1 MEKKFGDALRQL
13 RNSKGL
19 SQEDLAVCL
28 DISRSHI
35 GRLETGEKQPSL
47 KMLFRLA
54 DALEVPASAIV
65 AEMEKGRQGNC
76 PPDLKPCLPM

>member
-1 MEKKFGDALRQL
+1 MQSCNNGGMEEKFGKILRRQ
-13 RNSKGL
+13 RNAKGW
-19 SQEDLAVCL
+19 SQEDLAVLL

-54 DALEVPASAIV
+54 DVLEIPASVIIS
-65 AEMEKGRQGNC
+65 EMEKERHRA
-76 PPDLKPCLPM
+76 

>member
-1 MEKKFGDALRQL
+1 MEKKIGNVLRQL

-19 SQEDLAVCL
+19 SQEDLAAFL

-65 AEMEKGRQGNC
+65 AEMEKERQC
-76 PPDLKPCLPM
+76 P

>member
-1 MEKKFGDALRQL
+1 MEEKFGDILRQI
-13 RNSKGL
+13 RNAKGL
-19 SQEDLAVCL
+19 SQEDLAGNL

-54 DALEVPASAIV
+54 EALEVPASVII
-65 AEMEKGRQGNC
+65 AEMEKGRQGN
-76 PPDLKPCLPM
+76 DSHLA